1 MRFWVCFLELL
12 VESVCLILE
21 VCSSFLV
28 GLILFVL
35 CALDWAI
42 LTLICRNL
50 RIHPVAINL
59 YITFFSVLLFSP
71 VFIFQPAMFDVF
83 DFGLRFW
90 GMMFIVAV
98 LSTAVGTSI
107 YYLGVA
113 RVGATQASSFNL
125 LVPVMAL
132 WSSFIIL
139 DEIPSFLTLI
149 GGSIAV
155 FATYLIN
162 LYQPQHL
169 KNLSSLW
176 RNSP

>member
-1 MRFWVCFLELL
+1 
-12 VESVCLILE
+12 
-21 VCSSFLV
+21 
-28 GLILFVL
+28 
-35 CALDWAI
+35 
-42 LTLICRNL
+42 
-50 RIHPVAINL
+50 
-59 YITFFSVLLFSP
+59 
-71 VFIFQPAMFDVF
+71 MFDVF

-155 FATYLIN
+155 FATYL
-162 LYQPQHL
+162 YQ
-169 KNLSSLW
+169 SLPATT
-176 RNSP
+176 S